1 MAAGVCAFSAP
12 LPALDLTDAAAVLV
26 GAVVVG
32 AVVVALGVVARVAAI
47 VMEANEAIA
56 NKVKIFFMMRPFR
69 FFVSSSDWEYLYNAC
84 RETCVDA
91 NI

>member
-1 MAAGVCAFSAP
+1 MCAFSAP

-26 GAVVVG
+26 GAE
-32 AVVVALGVVARVAAI
+32 VVALGLVARVAAI
-47 VMEANEAIA
+47 VMEAKEAIA

>member
-12 LPALDLTDAAAVLV
+12 LPALDLTAAAAVLV
-26 GAVVVG
+26 GAE
-32 AVVVALGVVARVAAI
+32 VVALGLVARVAAI
-47 VMEANEAIA
+47 VMEAKEAIA

-69 FFVSSSDWEYLYNAC
+69 FLVSSSDWEYLYNAC
-84 RETCVDA
+84 REICVDA

>member
-26 GAVVVG
+26 GAE
-32 AVVVALGVVARVAAI
+32 VVALGLVARVAAI
-47 VMEANEAIA
+47 VMEAKEAIA

>member
-12 LPALDLTDAAAVLV
+12 LLALDLTDAAAVL
-26 GAVVVG
+26 VG

>member
-26 GAVVVG
+26 GAVVV
-32 AVVVALGVVARVAAI
+32 ALGLVARVAAI

-84 RETCVDA
+84 LEACVDA

>member
-1 MAAGVCAFSAP
+1 VVAGVCAFSAP

-26 GAVVVG
+26 GAVVV
-32 AVVVALGVVARVAAI
+32 ALGLVARVAAI

-69 FFVSSSDWEYLYNAC
+69 FFCQLLGLGVSIQ
-84 RETCVDA
+84 RVP
-91 NI
+91 